1 MSESTMLRGPV
12 AGGVIPSDLYGF
24 ADRLTEAERRVIT
37 DLRRDLQDTV
47 YPHLNEAWD
56 RAELPDELLRAVR
69 GLELM
74 DPPALKEAGEPIRD
88 ILTGFRNFELAR
100 CDLNVGTLYNAQAG
114 LFRTACTLGGSPEQA
129 RELDA
134 KIRSYELTGVF
145 ALTEPDHGSD
155 VAGGLA
161 TTATR
166 DEATGEWTL
175 NGAKRWIGGA
185 TVSDVTATFARDT
198 ADGQV
203 KCFLVPR
210 EAEGVSMTVIPN
222 KASLRIMQNAHIEY
236 RDVRVPES
244 ARLQNINSFKDVA
257 RCLRVMRSDVA
268 WMAVGAQAG
277 AYEAALRYVRAR
289 EQFGR
294 PLAGFQ
300 LVQEKLALMLG
311 NLTASLG
318 MVVQLT
324 EQQAA
329 GVYRDENSAL
339 AKMFTSL
346 RLRETVAL
354 AREVCG
360 GNGITLDTDVARF
373 HADAEAVYSYEGT
386 HEINALIVG
395 RAVTGVGA
403 FV

>member
-1 MSESTMLRGPV
+1 MREPATGT
-12 AGGVIPSDLYGF
+12 VIPSDLYGF
-24 ADRLTEAERRVIT
+24 AERLTEAERRVIA
-37 DLRRDLQDTV
+37 DLRDALETTV
-47 YPHLNEAWD
+47 APLLNEAWD
-56 RAELPDELLRAVR
+56 RAELPQELLQAVR
-69 GLELM
+69 GLDLM
-74 DPPALKEAGEPIRD
+74 DPPQLQEAGEPIRE

-100 CDLNVGTLYNAQAG
+100 CDINVGTLYNAQAG
-114 LFRTACTLGGSPEQA
+114 LFRTVCTLGGSEEQA

-145 ALTEPDHGSD
+145 GLTEPDHGSD

-161 TTATR
+161 TTATY
-166 DEATGEWTL
+166 DDASQQWVI

-185 TVSDVTATFARDT
+185 TVSDVVATFARDT

-210 EAEGVSMTVIPN
+210 EAEGVSMTIIPH
-222 KASLRIMQNAHIEY
+222 KASLRIMQNAHIDY
-236 RDVRVPES
+236 QDVRVPEA
-244 ARLQNINSFKDVA
+244 ARLQQINSFQDVA
-257 RCLRVMRSDVA
+257 RCLRRMRSDVA

-277 AYEAALRYVRAR
+277 AYEAAARYVRER
-289 EQFGR
+289 EQFGK
-294 PLAGFQ
+294 PIGGFQ

-324 EQQAA
+324 EQQSQ

-339 AKMFTSL
+339 AKMYTSL

-373 HADAEAVYSYEGT
+373 HADAEAIYSYEGT

-395 RAVTGVGA
+395 RAITGLGA

>member
-1 MSESTMLRGPV
+1 MREPV
-12 AGGVIPSDLYGF
+12 TGAVIPSDLYGF
-24 ADRLTEAERRVIT
+24 AERLTEAERTVLT
-37 DLRRDLQDTV
+37 ELRTV
-47 YPHLNEAWD
+47 LEEQVRPHLNQHWD
-56 RAELPDELLRAVR
+56 AATFPDEIRQPLRDLR
-69 GLELM
+69 LM
-74 DPPALKEAGEPIRD
+74 DPPALKAAGEPVRD

-100 CDLNVGTLYNAQAG
+100 LDLNVGTYVNAQAG
-114 LFRTACTLGGSPEQA
+114 LFRTVCLLGGSPEQA
-129 RELDA
+129 EQLDA
-134 KIRSYELTGVF
+134 QIRDYTLNGVF

-161 TTATR
+161 TSAR
-166 DEATGEWTL
+166 RQSDGSWVI

-185 TVSDVTATFARDT
+185 LEADVLATFARDED
-198 ADGQV
+198 DGQV

-210 EAEGVSMTVIPN
+210 TAEGMHLEKIHH
-222 KASLRIMQNAHIEY
+222 KASLRIMQNAHITY
-236 RDVRVPES
+236 TDVRVEE
-244 ARLQNINSFKDVA
+244 ADRLQGISSFKDVS
-257 RCLRVMRSDVA
+257 RCLRSMRSDVA
-268 WMAVGAQAG
+268 WMAAGAQAG
-277 AYEAALRYVRAR
+277 AFEAAQRYVRQR

-300 LVQEKLALMLG
+300 LIQEKLAVMLG

-324 EQQAA
+324 EQQAQ
-329 GVYRDENSAL
+329 GIYRDENSAL

-346 RLRETVAL
+346 RLRETTAL

-386 HEINALIVG
+386 HEVNALIVG

>member
-1 MSESTMLRGPV
+1 MSSARPAVG
-12 AGGVIPSDLYGF
+12 AVIPSDLFGF
-24 ADRLTEAERRVIT
+24 AERLTEAERHVLARLRE
-37 DLRRDLQDTV
+37 DLRQTV
-47 YPHLNEAWD
+47 YPHLNRAWD
-56 RAELPDELLRAVR
+56 RAELPDQLLQAVR

-74 DPPALKEAGEPIRD
+74 DPPELRAAGEPVRD
-88 ILTGFRNFELAR
+88 LLTGFRNFELAR
-100 CDLNVGTLYNAQAG
+100 CDINVGTLYNAQAG

-129 RELDA
+129 EDLDA
-134 KIRSYELTGVF
+134 RIRTNELTGVF

-161 TTATR
+161 TSATR
-166 DEATGEWTL
+166 DEATGQWTI

-185 TVSDVTATFARDT
+185 SVSDVMATFARDT

-210 EAEGVSMTVIPN
+210 EAEGVSMEIIPN
-222 KASLRIMQNAHIEY
+222 KASLRIMQNAHIDY

-244 ARLQNINSFKDVA
+244 ARLQDINSFKDVA
-257 RCLRVMRSDVA
+257 RCLRTMRSDVS
-268 WMAVGAQAG
+268 WMAAGAQAG
-277 AYEAALRYVRAR
+277 AYEAALRYVSRR

-300 LVQEKLALMLG
+300 LIQEKLARMLG

-329 GVYRDENSAL
+329 GVFKDENSAL
-339 AKMFTSL
+339 AKMQTSL
-346 RLRETVAL
+346 LLRETVAL

-373 HADAEAVYSYEGT
+373 HADAEAIYSYEGT

>member
-1 MSESTMLRGPV
+1 MREPV
-12 AGGVIPSDLYGF
+12 TGAVTPSDLYGF
-24 ADRLTEAERRVIT
+24 AERLTEAERSV
-37 DLRRDLQDTV
+37 LSELVTV
-47 YPHLNEAWD
+47 LDEQVKPHLNEHWD
-56 RAELPDELLRAVR
+56 AATFPDEIRQPLRD
-69 GLELM
+69 LKLM
-74 DPPALKEAGEPIRD
+74 DPPALKAAGEPIRD

-100 CDLNVGTLYNAQAG
+100 TDLNVCTYFNAQAG
-114 LFRTACTLGGSPEQA
+114 LFRTAVRLGGSAEQVA
-129 RELDA
+129 ELDP
-134 KIRSYELTGVF
+134 KIVDYSLTGVF

-161 TTATR
+161 TSAR
-166 DEATGEWTL
+166 RQQDGSWL
-175 NGAKRWIGGA
+175 INGAKRWIGGA
-185 TVSDVTATFARDT
+185 FESDVMATFARDE
-198 ADGQV
+198 ADGEV

-210 EAEGVSMTVIPN
+210 EAEGVKLELIRN
-222 KASLRIMQNAHIEY
+222 KASLRIMQNAHITY
-236 RDVRVPES
+236 TDVRVEEVD
-244 ARLQNINSFKDVA
+244 RLQGINSFKDVS
-257 RCLRVMRSDVA
+257 RCLRSMRSDVA
-268 WMAVGAQAG
+268 WMATGAQAG
-277 AYEAALRYVRAR
+277 AFEAALRYVRSR

-294 PLAGFQ
+294 PIAGFQ
-300 LVQEKLALMLG
+300 LVQEKLATMLG

-329 GVYRDENSAL
+329 GTYRDENSAL
-339 AKMFTSL
+339 AKMFTAL

>member
-1 MSESTMLRGPV
+1 MAEPV
-12 AGGVIPSDLYGF
+12 TGSIIPSDFYGY
-24 ADRLTEAERRVIT
+24 AERLTEAERAVIL
-37 DLRRDLQDTV
+37 DLRERLETTV
-47 YPHLNEAWD
+47 KPLVNPAWD
-56 RAELPDELLRAVR
+56 AAELPQELVDAVR
-69 GLELM
+69 ALPLI
-74 DPPALKEAGEPIRD
+74 DPPALKEAGEPIRR

-100 CDLNVGTLYNAQAG
+100 CDINVGTLYNAHAG
-114 LFRTACTLGGSPEQA
+114 LFRTACTLGGGEQQA

-134 KIRSYELTGVF
+134 KIIDYSLTGVF
-145 ALTEPDHGSD
+145 GLTEPDHGSD

-161 TTATR
+161 TTATH
-166 DEATGEWTL
+166 DPETDTWVID
-175 NGAKRWIGGA
+175 GAKRWIGGA
-185 TVSDVTATFARDT
+185 TISDVVATFARDT

-210 EAEGVSMTVIPN
+210 DADGVSMSIIPN

-236 RDVRVPES
+236 RGVRVPAS
-244 ARLQNINSFKDVA
+244 ARLEGINSFKDVA
-257 RCLRVMRSDVA
+257 RCLRAMRSDVA
-268 WMAVGAQAG
+268 WMAVGATAG
-277 AYEAALRYVRAR
+277 AYEAALRYVRER
-289 EQFGR
+289 QQFGR

-300 LVQEKLALMLG
+300 LIQEKLAIMLG
-311 NLTASLG
+311 NLTSSLG
-318 MVVQLT
+318 LMVQLT
-324 EQQAA
+324 EQEEQ
-329 GVYRDENSAL
+329 GIYKDENSAL
-339 AKMFTSL
+339 AKMMTSL

-395 RAVTGVGA
+395 RAVTGVSA

>member
-1 MSESTMLRGPV
+1 MREPV
-12 AGGVIPSDLYGF
+12 TGTVSPSDLYGF
-24 ADRLTEAERRVIT
+24 AERLTEAERSV
-37 DLRRDLQDTV
+37 LSELVTV
-47 YPHLNEAWD
+47 LDEQVKPHLNEHWD
-56 RAELPDELLRAVR
+56 AATFPDEIRQPLRD
-69 GLELM
+69 LQLM
-74 DPPALKEAGEPIRD
+74 DPPALKAAGEPIRD

-100 CDLNVGTLYNAQAG
+100 TDLNVCTYVNAQAG
-114 LFRTACTLGGSPEQA
+114 LFRTVVRLGGSTEQVA
-129 RELDA
+129 ELDP
-134 KIRSYELTGVF
+134 KIVDYSLNGVF

-161 TTATR
+161 TSAR
-166 DEATGEWTL
+166 RQQDGSWL
-175 NGAKRWIGGA
+175 INGAKRWIGGA
-185 TVSDVTATFARDT
+185 SESDVMATFARDE
-198 ADGQV
+198 ADGEV

-210 EAEGVSMTVIPN
+210 EAEGVELEPIRH
-222 KASLRIMQNAHIEY
+222 KASLRIMQNAHITY
-236 RDVRVPES
+236 TDVRVDE
-244 ARLQNINSFKDVA
+244 ADRLQGINSFKDVS
-257 RCLRVMRSDVA
+257 RCLRSMRSDVA
-268 WMAVGAQAG
+268 WMATGAQAG
-277 AYEAALRYVRAR
+277 AFEAALRYVRSR

-294 PLAGFQ
+294 PIAGFQ
-300 LVQEKLALMLG
+300 LVQEKLATMLG
-311 NLTASLG
+311 NITASLG

-329 GVYRDENSAL
+329 GTYRDENSAL
-339 AKMFTSL
+339 AKMFTAL

-395 RAVTGVGA
+395 RAITGIGA

>member
-1 MSESTMLRGPV
+1 MREPV
-12 AGGVIPSDLYGF
+12 TGTVTPSDLYGF
-24 ADRLTEAERRVIT
+24 AERLTAAERSV
-37 DLRRDLQDTV
+37 LAELVTV
-47 YPHLNEAWD
+47 LDEQVKPHLNEHWD
-56 RAELPDELLRAVR
+56 AATFPDEIRQPLRD
-69 GLELM
+69 LQLM
-74 DPPALKEAGEPIRD
+74 DPPALKAAGEPIRD

-100 CDLNVGTLYNAQAG
+100 TDLNVCTYFNAQAG
-114 LFRTACTLGGSPEQA
+114 LFRTAVRLGGSAEQVA
-129 RELDA
+129 QLDP
-134 KIRSYELTGVF
+134 KIVDYSLTGVF

-161 TTATR
+161 TSAR
-166 DEATGEWTL
+166 RQQDGSWRI

-185 TVSDVTATFARDT
+185 FESDVLATFARDE
-198 ADGQV
+198 ADGEV

-210 EAEGVSMTVIPN
+210 EAEGVTLELIRN
-222 KASLRIMQNAHIEY
+222 KASLRIMQNAHITY
-236 RDVRVPES
+236 TDVRVEE
-244 ARLQNINSFKDVA
+244 ADRLQGINSFKDVS
-257 RCLRVMRSDVA
+257 RCLRSMRSDVA
-268 WMAVGAQAG
+268 WMATGAQAG
-277 AYEAALRYVRAR
+277 AFEAALRYVRSR

-294 PLAGFQ
+294 PIAGFQ
-300 LVQEKLALMLG
+300 LIQEKLATMLA

-329 GVYRDENSAL
+329 GTYKDENSAL
-339 AKMFTSL
+339 AKMFTAL

-386 HEINALIVG
+386 HEVNALIVG

>member
-1 MSESTMLRGPV
+1 MSAGRPV
-12 AGGVIPSDLYGF
+12 AVGTVIPSDLYGF
-24 ADRLTEAERRVIT
+24 AERLTEAERRVLT
-37 DLRRDLQDTV
+37 DLREQLQSTV
-47 YPHLNEAWD
+47 YPLLNDAWD
-56 RAELPDELLRAVR
+56 KAELPTELLEAVR
-69 GLELM
+69 GLDLM
-74 DPPALKEAGEPIRD
+74 DPPALREAGEPVRD
-88 ILTGFRNFELAR
+88 LLTGFRNFELAR
-100 CDLNVGTLYNAQAG
+100 CDINVGTLYNAQAG
-114 LFRTACTLGGSPEQA
+114 LFRTVCTLGGSPEQS
-129 RELDA
+129 RDLDA
-134 KIRSYELTGVF
+134 RIRTYELTGVF
-145 ALTEPDHGSD
+145 GLTEPDHGSD

-166 DEATGEWTL
+166 DAATGEWVI

-185 TVSDVTATFARDT
+185 TVSDVVATFARDT

-210 EAEGVSMTVIPN
+210 DAEGVTMTIIPN

-236 RDVRVPES
+236 RDVRVTE
-244 ARLQNINSFKDVA
+244 ADRLHGINSFKDVA
-257 RCLRVMRSDVA
+257 RCLRNMRSDVA

-277 AYEAALRYVRAR
+277 AYEAALRYVRGR

-294 PLAGFQ
+294 PIAGFQ
-300 LVQEKLALMLG
+300 LVQEKLAIMLG

-329 GVYRDENSAL
+329 GVFKDENSAL
-339 AKMFTSL
+339 AKMYTSL

-373 HADAEAVYSYEGT
+373 HADAEAIYSYEGT

>member
-1 MSESTMLRGPV
+1 MT
-12 AGGVIPSDLYGF
+12 PSDLYGF
-24 ADRLTEAERRVIT
+24 AERLTEAERSV
-37 DLRRDLQDTV
+37 LSELVTV
-47 YPHLNEAWD
+47 LDEQVKPHLNEHWD
-56 RAELPDELLRAVR
+56 AATFPEEIRQPLRD
-69 GLELM
+69 LKLM
-74 DPPALKEAGEPIRD
+74 DPPALKAAGEPIRD
-88 ILTGFRNFELAR
+88 LLTGFRNFELAR
-100 CDLNVGTLYNAQAG
+100 TDLNVCTYFNAQAG
-114 LFRTACTLGGSPEQA
+114 LFRTAVRLGGSAEQVA
-129 RELDA
+129 ELDP
-134 KIRSYELTGVF
+134 KIVDYSLTGVF

-161 TTATR
+161 TSAR
-166 DEATGEWTL
+166 RQQDGSWL
-175 NGAKRWIGGA
+175 INGAKRWIGGA
-185 TVSDVTATFARDT
+185 FESDVLATFARDEE
-198 ADGQV
+198 DGEV

-210 EAEGVSMTVIPN
+210 KAEGVQLELIRN
-222 KASLRIMQNAHIEY
+222 KASLRIMQNAHITY
-236 RDVRVPES
+236 TDVRVDE
-244 ARLQNINSFKDVA
+244 ADRLQGINSFKDVS
-257 RCLRVMRSDVA
+257 RCLRSMRSDVA
-268 WMAVGAQAG
+268 WMATGAQAG
-277 AYEAALRYVRAR
+277 AFEAALRYVRSR

-294 PLAGFQ
+294 PIAGFQ
-300 LVQEKLALMLG
+300 LVQEKLATMLG

-329 GVYRDENSAL
+329 GTYRDENSAL
-339 AKMFTSL
+339 AKMFTAL

>member
-1 MSESTMLRGPV
+1 
-12 AGGVIPSDLYGF
+12 
-24 ADRLTEAERRVIT
+24 
-37 DLRRDLQDTV
+37 
-47 YPHLNEAWD
+47 
-56 RAELPDELLRAVR
+56 
-69 GLELM
+69 
-74 DPPALKEAGEPIRD
+74 
-88 ILTGFRNFELAR
+88 
-100 CDLNVGTLYNAQAG
+100 AQAG
-114 LFRTACTLGGSPEQA
+114 LFRTAVRLGGSAEQA
-129 RELDA
+129 AQLDP
-134 KIRSYELTGVF
+134 KIVDYSLTGVF

-161 TTATR
+161 TSAR
-166 DEATGEWTL
+166 RQQDGSWL
-175 NGAKRWIGGA
+175 INGAKRWIGGA
-185 TVSDVTATFARDT
+185 FESDVLATFARDE
-198 ADGQV
+198 ADGEV

-210 EAEGVSMTVIPN
+210 EAEGVTLELIRN
-222 KASLRIMQNAHIEY
+222 KASLRIMQNAHITY
-236 RDVRVPES
+236 TDVRVAETD
-244 ARLQNINSFKDVA
+244 RLQGINSFKDVS
-257 RCLRVMRSDVA
+257 RCLRSMRSDVA
-268 WMAVGAQAG
+268 WMATGAQAG
-277 AYEAALRYVRAR
+277 AFEAALRYVRSR

-294 PLAGFQ
+294 PIAGFQ
-300 LVQEKLALMLG
+300 LIQEKLATMLA

-329 GVYRDENSAL
+329 GTYKDENSAL
-339 AKMFTSL
+339 AKMFTAL

-386 HEINALIVG
+386 HEVNALIVG